1 MESAQNLPKQSAVPL
16 AELLEYFLSEE
27 DLRYLNRV
35 SFPAVHRIKASRTGM
50 HRARLRGGTAEF
62 AEHRAY
68 APGDEV
74 RRLDWRIL
82 GRSERL
88 EIKVYE
94 DPSTLDNV
102 LLLDGSASMGFAG
115 ATQSKFLYGCSVATF
130 LAKVLLAQRDPVGMM
145 IAAQDAPAFLP
156 PKSSTQHFAQILTT
170 LRNASFQMGDR
181 LNEQIRHLAKTLRN
195 PSRVMIITDAIV
207 DLPAFEEELGM
218 LVSRG
223 HRFHLLHTLAPEEV
237 NFSYEQPLKFQS
249 MECSSRVS
257 ANPQEIREGYLVA
270 LKRHVEALRRIC
282 LNCQAG
288 YEPLVTDR
296 PVGQALSEFIRRQSE
311 RKR

>member
-1 MESAQNLPKQSAVPL
+1 MESIQNPLPKSAVPL
-16 AELLEYFLSEE
+16 AGLLEYFLTEE
-27 DLRYLNRV
+27 DLRYLKKV
-35 SFPAVHRIKASRTGM
+35 TFSAVHRIKASRTGM

-62 AEHRAY
+62 SEHRAY

-102 LLLDGSASMGFAG
+102 LLLDGSGSMGFSDS
-115 ATQSKFLYGCSVATF
+115 THSKFFYGCSIATF
-130 LAKVLLAQRDPVGMM
+130 LAKVLLAQRDPVGLM
-145 IAAQDAPAFLP
+145 IASEDGPAFLP

-170 LRNASFQMGDR
+170 LRDAEVQKLNR
-181 LNEQIRHLAKTLRN
+181 LNEQIRHLAKSLRN
-195 PSRVMIITDAIV
+195 PSRVMIISDAIV

-237 NFSYEQPLKFQS
+237 SLNYEQPLEF
-249 MECSSRVS
+249 SSDLGQCES
-257 ANPQEIREGYLVA
+257 TGNPGRLFGGFKA
-270 LKRHVEALRRIC
+270 AR
-282 LNCQAG
+282 
-288 YEPLVTDR
+288 
-296 PVGQALSEFIRRQSE
+296 
-311 RKR
+311 